1 MSAMSN
7 GGPDRLL
14 SRIAARAARE
24 LDHHRRVATAW
35 RVADALLLVPAAL
48 GAVGAVVLGVTELTS
63 IAVAAAVAIGA
74 AVLAGTAVLFDLS
87 GRAARAEL
95 AATYLT
101 AFLAEAEDPP
111 AIGERA
117 AELKHWFV
125 RIHTA
130 IRLGSDELD
139 LDLLEPPCGPASG
152 QCPPEAGMAGPETSP
167 EQGLPARLFGDV
179 MRGDDGTVRALVV
192 DSGNGGS
199 RASLGRRRDL
209 GSSPREGQQVVKAS
223 ERAGVR
229 HLHRLRWA
237 FLLAVIFLAVEAVAA
252 FATGSLSLLSDAGHV
267 LADGV
272 GLAMALAAVQLASNS
287 RRKRSR
293 TFGMYR
299 LEIMAALANAAL
311 LVAVSGYVMIEGLRR
326 IGDPPDVPGGVLLV
340 VAVAGLV
347 ANLVSFW
354 LLKPGAS
361 ESLNVKAAYLDVA
374 ADAVASVG
382 VLVGGLVIHITGW
395 ALVDPLVGI
404 LIGLW
409 ILPRAWQLGRE
420 AVRVLVQAAP
430 PHVDVERV
438 ESDLSSVPGVAGVH
452 RLHVWTLTS
461 DLEVASAHLIVR
473 PGADPDQVLDEAQFL
488 LQDRYH
494 VAHTTLQI
502 EPDDMACA
510 DLDW

>member
-1 MSAMSN
+1 MSTMSN

-14 SRIAARAARE
+14 SRIAARAGAD
-24 LDHHRRVATAW
+24 LDHHRRAAAVW
-35 RVADALLLVPAAL
+35 RVVDALLLVPAAL

-63 IAVAAAVAIGA
+63 IAVAVSVAVGAAALAGA
-74 AVLAGTAVLFDLS
+74 AVLFDVS
-87 GRAARAEL
+87 GRATRAEL
-95 AATYLT
+95 AATYLA
-101 AFLAEAEDPP
+101 AFLTEADDPP
-111 AIGERA
+111 TTPERA
-117 AELKHWFV
+117 AELKRWFV

-130 IRLGSDELD
+130 ISLGSDEPD
-139 LDLLEPPCGPASG
+139 LDLLEPPCSPGSG
-152 QCPPEAGMAGPETSP
+152 HCPPGAGTPSPETSP
-167 EQGLPARLFGDV
+167 ERGLPTRLCGDV
-179 MRGDDGTVRALVV
+179 MRSGDGTVRALVV

-199 RASLGRRRDL
+199 RASLGRRHDPATSHRQ
-209 GSSPREGQQVVKAS
+209 GQPGVKAS
-223 ERAGVR
+223 ERAGAR
-229 HLHRLRWA
+229 HVHRLRWA
-237 FLLAVIFLAVEAVAA
+237 FLLAVVFLVIEAVAA

-287 RRKRSR
+287 RRNRSR

-311 LVAVSGYVMIEGLRR
+311 LVAVSGYVMMEGVRR
-326 IGDPPDVPGGVLLV
+326 IGDPPDVPGGVLLI

-382 VLVGGLVIHITGW
+382 VLVGGLIIHFTGW

-430 PHVDVERV
+430 PHVDIESV
-438 ESDLSSVPGVAGVH
+438 ESDLCSVPGVAGVH

-461 DLEVASAHLIVR
+461 DLEVASAHLTVR
-473 PGADPDQVLDEAQFL
+473 PGADLDRILGDAEFVLH
-488 LQDRYH
+488 DRYH
-494 VAHTTLQI
+494 VAHTTLQL